1 MNAPKRRLVLL
12 RHAQGSLGTDD
23 YDRLSPAGHRQA
35 RSLAAHLEAT
45 LARGRLLR
53 GELRR
58 HRETADYLRRF
69 GPAETDPNLNEY
81 RVDHLLDAAFARSDS
96 LGLERPPDAAFD
108 DPATHLRTFLALF
121 PQVLRAWQEE
131 RLECAV
137 NGRWSAFS
145 ERVTEAARRVSD
157 LLREA
162 EVVVAVTSAGV
173 ISTMTSSLL
182 KRDLQWQRSLNVAL
196 YNASITE
203 LQWESGAGWS
213 ASRLNSIEHL
223 EDETL
228 HTLA

>member
-1 MNAPKRRLVLL
+1 MNAPTRRLVLL

-23 YDRLSPAGHRQA
+23 YDRLSPVGHRQA
-35 RSLAAHLEAT
+35 QSLAEHLEAM
-45 LARGRLLR
+45 LDRGRLVR

-58 HRETADYLRRF
+58 HRETAGYLRRF
-69 GPAETDPNLNEY
+69 GPAETDPDLNEY
-81 RVDHLLDAAFARSDS
+81 RVDHLLEAAFARSDS
-96 LGLERPPDAAFD
+96 FGLRRPPAAAFE
-108 DPATHLRTFLALF
+108 DPSSHLGTFLALF

-145 ERVTEAARRVSD
+145 DRVAAAARRLSEA
-157 LLREA
+157 LHEA

-173 ISTMTSSLL
+173 ISTMTASLL
-182 KRDLQWQRSLNVAL
+182 ERDLQWQRSLNVAL

-203 LQWESGAGWS
+203 LQWEPAVGWD
-213 ASRLNSIEHL
+213 AVRVNSIAHL
-223 EDETL
+223 KDETL